1 MHTRLQQSSLW
12 TWYGRKPSPQHEPP
26 PLPCEEAWTGASWR
40 KNDGWF
46 VRLRP
51 QMFSIGSDLVLG
63 LSGAK
68 SLDQRRCWLEAKS
81 IMHLLT
87 SVPGAD
93 RQPPCHIHTESSE
106 PRQLSPSPS
115 TPLGASHSTGL
126 TPFAPADHLHWGAA
140 HRKRLQNREPEEHS
154 CPLPFLRE
162 VSSMVELYD
171 HWEEGVGSRGAL
183 KDLAP
188 RQYRVYRTRYH
199 EIKNFVA
206 YLEEQ
211 ARGGEG
217 GGDPREVAAKM
228 QRELEQLRTVHGTGL
243 GLPTFVRQ
251 VASAQVQRCKRRRPA
266 AAQEDSASSWGA

>member
-1 MHTRLQQSSLW
+1 MALEPPKVKAVSVTYEGSLVLRDDILYDVIMDSLQRELSSGYDRVIFVGMKGASDYLPCIPVYSSLHC
-12 TWYGRKPSPQHEPP
+12 GP
-26 PLPCEEAWTGASWR
+26 
-40 KNDGWF
+40 
-46 VRLRP
+46 
-51 QMFSIGSDLVLG
+51 
-63 LSGAK
+63 
-68 SLDQRRCWLEAKS
+68 
-81 IMHLLT
+81 
-87 SVPGAD
+87 D